1 MNWDT
6 AFMAANTV
14 ALWGWVILIAAPRR
28 PWLTTAASL
37 WIPLLVSLAYTVTI
51 AINLPYIEGGYLSL
65 DGVRHLA
72 RNDGVLVA
80 GWMHVVA
87 FDLFV
92 GGWAARRMDDAGL
105 NRWLQ
110 APVLLAIFLAGPFGF
125 LVAAALTQRLRPSSM
140 VKT

>member
-37 WIPLLVSLAYTVTI
+37 WIPLLVSLAYT
-51 AINLPYIEGGYLSL
+51 
-65 DGVRHLA
+65 
-72 RNDGVLVA
+72 NDGVLVA